1 MSSFI
6 KQIEQDILVS
16 QAARTQGHRLVFG
29 YLGVPGIGKT
39 QAIHSVAERLGY
51 DVWSGFNI
59 ATASPMDVAIKIPNM
74 KEGTFTTLPND
85 DFPWEHAVGDRK
97 IVLFI
102 DELTNGTTDT
112 IKAIQRLINEG
123 CLGKFRLG
131 KNVITLLAGNRQT
144 DKAGSNSLT
153 TAMYNRVVWRNIGW
167 GAEESDAA
175 LDYIKNKHSPK
186 ENQRAKEVLAVVQ
199 GYFKF
204 KPILEGD
211 FIAARD
217 KLGKEPFIQ
226 WCSPRS
232 LEALVTRISC
242 MNWTLPGVF
251 DMAGDIG
258 LGRAS
263 ELHGFFSL
271 IGEMDSFEKIVKEPD
286 MARIPD
292 SIEKKYAMISM
303 LSARV
308 SKLDFGAVWDYI
320 RRIEEKTIQIAFIQ
334 LAVKASPDVRG
345 TKAFNEICKND
356 KQLISIVAAA

>member
-1 MSSFI
+1 MSFI
-6 KQIEQDILVS
+6 KQIEQDIIVA
-16 QAARTQGHRLVFG
+16 QAARKAGHRLVFG
-29 YLGVPGIGKT
+29 YLGMPGIGKT
-39 QAIHSVAERLGY
+39 QAIHSVAESLGY
-51 DVWSGFNI
+51 EVWAGFNI
-59 ATASPMDVAIKIPNM
+59 ATASPMDVAIKMPNM
-74 KEGTFTTLPND
+74 ERGTFTTLPND
-85 DFPWEHAVGDRK
+85 DFPWEHEVGDRK

-112 IKAIQRLINEG
+112 VKAIQRLINEG
-123 CLGKFRLG
+123 CLGKFKLG

-153 TAMYNRVVWRNIGW
+153 TAMYNRVVWRNISW
-167 GAEESDAA
+167 GVEESDAA
-175 LDYIKNKHSPK
+175 LDHILKKHLPEESQK
-186 ENQRAKEVLAVVQ
+186 AKELLAVTQ

-232 LEALVTRISC
+232 LEALITRISC
-242 MNWTLPGVF
+242 TNWTLPGVF

-271 IGEMDSFEKIVKEPD
+271 IGEMDSFEKIVKDPD
-286 MARIPD
+286 TARIPD
-292 SIEKKYAMISM
+292 SVEKKYAMISM

-308 SKLDFGAVWDYI
+308 RKLDFGAVWEYI

-334 LAVKASPDVRG
+334 LAVKSSPDVRG
-345 TKAFNEICKND
+345 TKEFNEICKNE
-356 KQLISIVAAA
+356 KQLISIIAAA